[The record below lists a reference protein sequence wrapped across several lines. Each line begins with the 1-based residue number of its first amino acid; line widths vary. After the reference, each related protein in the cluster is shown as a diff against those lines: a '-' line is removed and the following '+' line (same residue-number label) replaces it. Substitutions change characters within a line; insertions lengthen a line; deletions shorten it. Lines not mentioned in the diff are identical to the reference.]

1 MELIGVPAYQ
11 LVRSLAPPLVLLAV
25 AAYLIRRRRPSRPGL
40 VWAAVGVNLGA
51 AALPYVWLLLQ
62 ATVGIGGTTLIGFI
76 MTLIQPALV
85 LGAWLLMLGAVFA
98 GKRSADLRSSSDP
111 SVPDEMLF
119 EEADQPQSEGRRR

>member
-51 AALPYVWLLLQ
+51 AALPYAWLLLQ
-62 ATVGIGGTTLIGFI
+62 ATTGIGGTTLIGFI
-76 MTLIQPALV
+76 MTLIQPGLV
-85 LGAWLLMLGAVFA
+85 FGAWLLMLGAVFA
-98 GKRSADLRSSSDP
+98 GTRRTNPRTPPESAA
-111 SVPDEMLF
+111 PDEMIL
-119 EEADQPQSEGRRR
+119 EEVDSPRSEEHR